1 MLLKNTIC
9 CIIQSPKQTT
19 PRSSEPWLLQKQLE
33 NEDVAI
39 LSLEKHLGW
48 PCQAWQQILAEQ
60 LFFLAMGI
68 PVTTS
73 RLFHRVEST
82 GSI

>member
-19 PRSSEPWLLQKQLE
+19 PHCFKPWLLQNQLE
-33 NEDVAI
+33 NKDIAM

-48 PCQAWQQILAEQ
+48 PC
-60 LFFLAMGI
+60 
-68 PVTTS
+68 
-73 RLFHRVEST
+73 
-82 GSI
+82 